1 MREVQSLLSLFS
13 KMRKLRLKRFCL
25 RSHSLG
31 KWQNSDT
38 RGLFDTKIHSLNHFQ
53 CWLLGESFTLL
64 SLTLHLH
71 QGPHGPCSLNN
82 FFSHGQITRHQHS
95 ETASPASVVL
105 RTGHA
110 AFPYPWCSKNRS
122 VKSSGLSVNSH
133 QEGKRF
139 SSLHPPPTWQF
150 QVRPDSLSP
159 ALIPTELLPTVNSLS
174 AFKTQIGIPLKMPG
188 QY

>member
-122 VKSSGLSVNSH
+122 VKSSGLKVEASGEEFRWGWSFKLGQSRKGDWQVSWYIRKKK
-133 QEGKRF
+133 G
-139 SSLHPPPTWQF
+139 SSQNLRLMGCIFDQVPPWHE
-150 QVRPDSLSP
+150 VWD
-159 ALIPTELLPTVNSLS
+159 I
-174 AFKTQIGIPLKMPG
+174 
-188 QY
+188 